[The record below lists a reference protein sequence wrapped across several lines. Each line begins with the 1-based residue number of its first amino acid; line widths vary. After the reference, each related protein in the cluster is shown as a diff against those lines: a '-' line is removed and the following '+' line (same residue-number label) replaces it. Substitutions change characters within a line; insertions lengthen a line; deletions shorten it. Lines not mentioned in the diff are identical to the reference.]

1 MFGRRNHRETGDV
14 AHPPRVRRTP
24 AEPAVGIGARVF
36 IKADAGGR
44 DAWDGEPSG
53 VIIAPG
59 DSELIAYPGLNL
71 GGAARWLVAFDELAY
86 MTDGRGPFEQASVPS
101 WRLVLASIAD
111 EDSAEAGNPAER
123 GTDDS

>member
-1 MFGRRNHRETGDV
+1 MFGRRSHRETGDGV
-14 AHPPRVRRTP
+14 RPQRVRRTP
-24 AEPAVGIGARVF
+24 EEPAVGIGARVF

-44 DAWDGEPSG
+44 DSWDGEPSG

-101 WRLVLASIAD
+101 WQLVLASIAD
-111 EDSAEAGNPAER
+111 EDITAER
-123 GTDDS
+123 GADDA

>member
-1 MFGRRNHRETGDV
+1 MFGRRGHRKRGDD
-14 AHPPRVRRTP
+14 ACPPHTRRVP

-71 GGAARWLVAFDELAY
+71 GGSARWLVAFDELAY
-86 MTDGRGPFEQASVPS
+86 MTDGRGPFEQASVPG
-101 WRLVLASIAD
+101 WQLVLASIVD
-111 EDSAEAGNPAER
+111 EDSADTDSVAEH
-123 GTDDS
+123 GSDDS